1 MTASLFFDLDGTLT
15 NPRGGIVRCLKFA
28 LDALGHPSPSDEQ
41 LERYI
46 GPPLRASFALLLD
59 TNDVQLLERA
69 VELYR
74 QRFASEGMFEN
85 SVYPGIENALATLRM
100 YDVQLYVTTSKPTVF
115 ATQILKHFGLEQY
128 FKQIYGSELDGTRT
142 DKGEL
147 VAHVLAEESISASNA
162 VMIGDR
168 EHDVKGALA
177 NGVTPVGVLWG
188 YGTRQELTAAGAIL
202 LAENPESLVKVLKS
216 SSPQQGTP
224 IHSRP

>member
-1 MTASLFFDLDGTLT
+1 
-15 NPRGGIVRCLKFA
+15 

-46 GPPLRASFALLLD
+46 GPPLRASFALLLN
-59 TNDVQLLERA
+59 TNDVQLIERA

-115 ATQILKHFGLEQY
+115 ATQILEHFGLERY

-147 VAHVLAEESISASNA
+147 VAHVLAEESISASNAVHVLAEESISASNA